1 MAPANDEPTIV
12 CDFNEACRGREA
24 AGIWETWALQAAS
37 REPGAPATCCISI
50 RPSEIIARDTP

>member
-1 MAPANDEPTIV
+1 MAPAKAEPTIV

-24 AGIWETWALQAAS
+24 DGIWETWALQAAS